1 MFFTKSLRIKA
12 IIAALV
18 PTVLV
23 LVVVGAI
30 GFYVYERLARDIVER
45 RDTELAVIT
54 AARLSEGLTLHRQIL
69 QNLAADN
76 DVQSMELARLRTAL
90 EKAQLQL
97 FVFDSV
103 LVYDP
108 QGVAV
113 SSDPFAFERR
123 KTDFPVPSEFEK
135 VRSTLRPHFSDV
147 FKDSHSGQDAILLA
161 VPVVASG
168 AEFKGVV
175 AGISTLSSLLS
186 DATYSAVLGI
196 TAGAEGFAYLVDG
209 NGRVISHRDSS
220 QLGRDL
226 SDITPVMRL
235 RRGEADAVITRDSAG
250 EKVISGFAPVPGT
263 SWGVITQEEW
273 GNVVGPIQDYG
284 KLLVVLLALGGV
296 LSGSLIFFAIGR
308 VLKPIKDL
316 TQGAQR
322 IAGGD
327 FGHTIVARTGDEVQ
341 ALAEQFNTMAQEL
354 KESYSGLER
363 KVEERTEELRQSE
376 ERYRAVFEQSRD
388 AIFIAQDGIV
398 VDTNQTALDLFGF
411 TQQEAIGSKVG
422 DWYADPA
429 DRGRFREEIAKTGS
443 IMDFEV
449 KLLKHDGT
457 VMDCLLTASRQ
468 DEVDGTGVRR
478 IQGVVRDIT
487 EHKRAEEAL
496 GQYAEDLAR
505 SNSDLQ
511 QFAYVASHDL
521 QEPLRMVSS
530 YTQLLARRYKGRLDS
545 DADEFIGYAV
555 DGATR
560 MQTLINDLLAYSR
573 LGTPVESFE
582 AVDCNGLLDQVMAD
596 LRPSIEESDAEISY
610 ANLPTVNADRSQL
623 AQVFQNLIG
632 NAIKFSG
639 EEPPLIQVSAGRL
652 GAEWLFS
659 VSDNGI
665 GIEPEY
671 ADRIFVI
678 FQRLVTRDQYP
689 GTGIGLAI
697 CKKIVE
703 NHGGRIWFESQ
714 PGKGTTFFFLI
725 PVVEEV

>member
-30 GFYVYERLARDIVER
+30 GFYVHERLARDIVEQ

-103 LVYDP
+103 LVYDA

-186 DATYSAVLGI
+186 DATYSAVLEI

-220 QLGRDL
+220 QLGEDL

-235 RRGEADAVITRDSAG
+235 RRGEADAVITKDSAG

-296 LSGSLIFFAIGR
+296 LSGGLIFFAIGR

-363 KVEERTEELRQSE
+363 KVEERTEELRQS
-376 ERYRAVFEQSRD
+376 
-388 AIFIAQDGIV
+388 
-398 VDTNQTALDLFGF
+398 
-411 TQQEAIGSKVG
+411 
-422 DWYADPA
+422 
-429 DRGRFREEIAKTGS
+429 
-443 IMDFEV
+443 
-449 KLLKHDGT
+449 
-457 VMDCLLTASRQ
+457 
-468 DEVDGTGVRR
+468 
-478 IQGVVRDIT
+478 
-487 EHKRAEEAL
+487 EEAL

-573 LGTPVESFE
+573 LGTPVKSFE

-596 LRPSIEESDAEISY
+596 LRPSVEESDAEISY

-652 GAEWLFS
+652 GAEWRFS

-714 PGKGTTFFFLI
+714 PGKCTTFFFLI